1 MCFLVNRMKKDIQA
15 VLVRDL
21 YQPQLMGQLLRE
33 ADDIAEKR
41 EACKELLSIL
51 QRAMDILNSARDF
64 NAMA

>member
-1 MCFLVNRMKKDIQA
+1 MKKEIQA
-15 VLVRDL
+15 VLVREL
-21 YQPQLMGQLLRE
+21 YQPHLLDLLLRE

-41 EACKELLSIL
+41 EACAELLVIL